1 VKNLLKK
8 RAVGEIRTAPRQEIR
23 QTPMSQSTPAP
34 IRDAVAEP
42 AAAEA
47 QHVALPRDDF
57 DRRVWSVLGMPVDM
71 ADIAGA
77 ASAVEAAA
85 RDGRRLSFVTPNLNW
100 LARAL
105 LDREARRQIIDA
117 DLSLA
122 DGAPVVA
129 IARALGAPIG
139 GRAAG
144 SDVFEALRARPGFRG
159 RGLRVFFFGG
169 RDGAAEA
176 AAAALS
182 AEKSGFEAAGFL
194 NPGHGDAAS
203 MSGEATLAKIN
214 AANPD
219 FLVVALGAAKG
230 QDWIDRNQGRL
241 SAPVIAHLGAVVDFT
256 GGSIRRAPAIWRKLG
271 LEWVWRIREEPAL
284 WRRYR
289 ADAAAFLTVGLPRLL
304 PQILAPRRAQTPA
317 GATLENRADAVVVRL
332 SGDLFE
338 PGLEPVR
345 QAFRAAAGSGRAI
358 RLNFAAV
365 NHFDGA
371 FLGLV
376 LMLEKH
382 TVRRGVALATEALT
396 PAQARMLARNA
407 MVYERAPAETG
418 AALAAEAV

>member
-1 VKNLLKK
+1 
-8 RAVGEIRTAPRQEIR
+8 
-23 QTPMSQSTPAP
+23 
-34 IRDAVAEP
+34 
-42 AAAEA
+42 
-47 QHVALPRDDF
+47 
-57 DRRVWSVLGMPVDM
+57 DRRVWSVLGIPVDM

-77 ASAVEAAA
+77 ASAVAAAA

-105 LDREARRQIIDA
+105 RDPEARRQIIDA

-129 IARALGAPIG
+129 IARALGAPIS

-144 SDVFEALRARPGFRG
+144 SDVFEALRARPGFHG
-159 RGLRVFFFGG
+159 RRLRVFFFGG

-182 AEKSGFEAAGFL
+182 ADKGGFEPAGFL
-194 NPGHGDAAS
+194 NPGHGDVAS
-203 MSGEATLAKIN
+203 MSDEATLATIN
-214 AANPD
+214 AANAD

-230 QDWIDRNQGRL
+230 QDWIDRNQGGL
-241 SAPVIAHLGAVVDFT
+241 NAPVIAHLGAVVDFT
-256 GGSIRRAPAIWRKLG
+256 GGSIRRAPAIWRRLG
-271 LEWVWRIREEPAL
+271 LEWAWRIREEPAL

-304 PQILAPRRAQTPA
+304 PQIFAARRAKTPA
-317 GATLENRADAVVVRL
+317 GAALENRADAVVVRL

-345 QAFRAAAGSGRAI
+345 QAFRATAASGRAI

-382 TVRRGVALATEALT
+382 AGRRGVALATEALT
-396 PAQARMLARNA
+396 AAQAKMLARNA
-407 MVYERAPAETG
+407 MAYQQEAAETD
-418 AALAAEAV
+418 AALAMEAS

>member
-1 VKNLLKK
+1 
-8 RAVGEIRTAPRQEIR
+8 
-23 QTPMSQSTPAP
+23 MSQSTPAP